1 VAMLPVDEATLRAGR
16 GMGDRFASTFLR
28 WLNAPDAPLAKAR
41 LRTKFLLSLTLLIA
55 ALTFATLAVVR
66 HAAEE
71 QVRGVVEQNARNSV
85 LTFQNLHAERQIQL
99 ERTAELLA
107 TRPELKAMMADDQVG
122 VIQDASEQMWSSGDA
137 ELFALADWTGKIV
150 ALHTLVPGFP
160 RDVAEKALAHSSAAN
175 GEGGWWFGG
184 GHLYQIALRPVQL
197 GGSSSKMY
205 LGTVI
210 VGREIDSRVAAE
222 VGRIALCQVA
232 FRYGDEPVISSLSMM
247 DDAMVAPGL
256 KSATG
261 QDRLEIGGKSYL
273 VSSMN
278 LTPGASPPL
287 TLTVL
292 KPYDDAMAVLTRL
305 NHTLMTLGFL
315 AVFAGGAL
323 VFVLSRTFTQPLETL
338 VQGVRALEQGNYHY
352 PLSPDSGDEVSEV
365 TAAFE
370 RMRGTLQKNEEER
383 QTLENQLRQAQKMEA
398 VGRLAGGVA
407 HDFNNLLTVIK
418 GHSDLLEMKLGTLSP
433 AQSSIAQVRKAAD
446 RATTLTRQLLAFSR
460 MQVLQPRVL
469 DLNSLISDVGKMLPM
484 LIGEEIEYTFRAGE
498 SLARVKADPSQIEQ
512 VLVNLAVNAHD
523 AMPKGGKLTI
533 TTQNVVLDPAY
544 ARSHPPTVPGR
555 YVLLTVAD
563 TGTGMDEVTR
573 AKIFEPFFTTKE
585 LGKGTGLGLA
595 TVYGVVKQSGGYIW
609 VDSAPGQGTRFE
621 IFLPQTAAAPQLP
634 SEDEPAAK
642 YSRGNGT
649 VLLVEDEEA
658 VRELASEFLR
668 SSGYRVITG
677 KDGLDALEKAEQE
690 AGTIDVLVTD
700 VKMPRMRGTELA
712 QRLKR
717 ARPRVKIVY
726 MSGYLEHD
734 SEEDFLPNAAHL
746 QKPFS
751 RESLL
756 KKMREALGLEAEQPL
771 QTI

>member
-1 VAMLPVDEATLRAGR
+1 MGR
-16 GMGDRFASTFLR
+16 RISSTYLR
-28 WLNAPDAPLAKAR
+28 WLDASNSGLAKAR

-71 QVRGVVEQNARNSV
+71 QVRAAVEKDAHNSV
-85 LTFQNLHAERQIQL
+85 LTFQNLRAERQIQL

-107 TRPELKAMMADDQVG
+107 TLPALKEMMADDKTSS
-122 VIQDASEQMWSSGDA
+122 IQGASEELWRSGDT
-137 ELFALADWTGKIV
+137 ELFALADWKGKIV

-160 RDVAEKALAHSSAAN
+160 AEVAEKALAHSPGSK
-175 GEGGWWFGG
+175 GEGGWWFGA
-184 GHLYQIALRPVQL
+184 GHLYQVALRPIQL
-197 GGSSSKMY
+197 GGPSSKMY
-205 LGTVI
+205 LGTLI
-210 VGREIDSRVAAE
+210 VGREIDSRVAAV
-222 VGRIALCQVA
+222 VGQIALCQVA
-232 FRYGDEPVISSLSMM
+232 FRYGDEAVVSSLSTM
-247 DDAMVAPGL
+247 DDAMAASAL
-256 KSATG
+256 KSAAG
-261 QDRLEIGGKSYL
+261 QDRLEIGDKSYL
-273 VSSMN
+273 VSSVN
-278 LTPGASPPL
+278 LTPGSSPPL

-323 VFVLSRTFTQPLETL
+323 VFVLSRTFTEPLETL
-338 VQGVRALEQGNYHY
+338 VRGVRALEQGNYNY
-352 PLSPDSGDEVSEV
+352 PLAPDGGDEVSEV

-370 RMRGTLQKNEEER
+370 RMRGTLQKNEEQR
-383 QTLENQLRQAQKMEA
+383 QSLENQLRQAQKMEA

-433 AQSSIAQVRKAAD
+433 AQPSIAQVRKAAD
-446 RATTLTRQLLAFSR
+446 RATALTRQLLAFSR

-484 LIGEEIEYTFRAGE
+484 LIGEEIEYTFRPGE

-533 TTQNVVLDPAY
+533 ATQNVVLDAAY

-563 TGTGMDEVTR
+563 TGAGMDELTKAR
-573 AKIFEPFFTTKE
+573 IFEPFFTTKE

-609 VDSAPGQGTRFE
+609 VDSAPGRGTRFE
-621 IFLPQTAAAPQLP
+621 IFLPQCAAIPQLP

-642 YSRGNGT
+642 YSRGIGT
-649 VLLVEDEEA
+649 VLLAEDEEA

-668 SSGYRVITG
+668 SSGYHVIAG

-690 AGTIDVLVTD
+690 TGTIDVLVTD
-700 VKMPRMRGTELA
+700 VVMPRMRGTELA

-734 SEEDFLPNAAHL
+734 SAQGFVANAAHM